1 MYLYSISRAAYIRG
15 LSGEGSRRFG
25 GRWTKKGVLAIYT
38 SAYQSLAALEVLVHV
53 TVTSI
58 PDDFQLISLKVPDT
72 AKTERLQV
80 SDLPEGWQAYP
91 APDKLAELGTN
102 WAKRG
107 DSLLLQVPSVIIPDE
122 SNFLINPMHEEA
134 RKIEIHAVRDFHF
147 DKRISS

>member
-1 MYLYSISRAAYIRG
+1 MYLYRISRAAYIRD

-38 SAYQSLAALEVLVHV
+38 SAYQSLAALEVLGHV

-80 SDLPEGWQAYP
+80 SDLP
-91 APDKLAELGTN
+91 
-102 WAKRG
+102 
-107 DSLLLQVPSVIIPDE
+107 
-122 SNFLINPMHEEA
+122 
-134 RKIEIHAVRDFHF
+134 
-147 DKRISS
+147 